1 MQMDQFLKRVG
12 ENIAKHRKLKPLNQ
26 MDAAEQA
33 GFSYRYYQKIES
45 GTANMTLATIYRI
58 AQFLGIHPCDLMP
71 SKIEN

>member
-1 MQMDQFLKRVG
+1 MHMEQFLKRVG

-26 MDAAEQA
+26 MDAAELA

-45 GTANMTLATIYRI
+45 GTANMTLSTIYRL
-58 AQFLGIHPCDLMP
+58 AQFFGIHPCDLMP